1 MAITLQTSNNDIIN
15 QNMHLLN
22 AWPTIMMESV
32 WHFNQAAGIGA
43 PLQTSNDQAG
53 KVYLQKEREY
63 IARHLESCAMRMAG
77 DLNYTIAPYYFSEQ
91 IPLGTGI
98 PIQRQTFQ
106 GRWCKLQA
114 LGKRGQTLIQ
124 AGVNVAYSD
133 PHGIGVADTAMVTVN
148 TTVANSEVKLYFRT
162 ADGAPTAGDVRYEIE
177 PLVVTNNGAGVVTLT
192 GHRALFVKPSEWA
205 QEYADNDPNFN
216 SPNIVDTAQAAGF
229 VTAVDVYRV
238 YTDTSAN
245 IILESNDGTVLQT
258 FTGDVL
264 DTELSVFRM
273 GDLCSTV
280 CWDKRPARITVNYL
294 AGSPLSAAGYIDSEL
309 YEACAAYA
317 SGKMMSRLSGM
328 SYWTLDLYDKWHRPM
343 VDSQLNVPI
352 ATRTQTD
359 SKYGARTGEVYA
371 WDVVT
376 DRRVYKGHKLT
387 TNMRH

>member
-1 MAITLQTSNNDIIN
+1 
-15 QNMHLLN
+15 
-22 AWPTIMMESV
+22 
-32 WHFNQAAGIGA
+32 
-43 PLQTSNDQAG
+43 
-53 KVYLQKEREY
+53 
-63 IARHLESCAMRMAG
+63 
-77 DLNYTIAPYYFSEQ
+77 
-91 IPLGTGI
+91 
-98 PIQRQTFQ
+98 
-106 GRWCKLQA
+106 
-114 LGKRGQTLIQ
+114 
-124 AGVNVAYSD
+124 
-133 PHGIGVADTAMVTVN
+133 MVTVN